1 MARTTDFSSVRSAG
15 TTPRA
20 RQADADANDS
30 LDSTASS
37 SKPRGQSYS
46 DDMKMNHVALFG
58 AGIAIGA
65 LIGAGAALLF
75 APQSGEETR
84 ELIGERA
91 RGFGSRIGDR
101 IDDARGDLNYY
112 MKRGRR
118 KLRRGAERGRWA
130 GQDLADRAR
139 KGW

>member
-30 LDSTASS
+30 LDSTSS
-37 SKPRGQSYS
+37 SKPRGKSYS
-46 DDMKMNHVALFG
+46 DDMKMKHVAIFG
-58 AGIAIGA
+58 AGIALGA
-65 LIGAGAALLF
+65 MIGAGAALLF

-84 ELIGERA
+84 ELSSERA

-101 IDDARGDLNYY
+101 FDDARGDLNWY

-130 GQDLADRAR
+130 GEDLADRVR